1 MSNAISV
8 VQTDSVIVSLMRAS
22 TALVEAKTIQHTM
35 QIVSLAAAAEIW
47 AKRQQLGAEAEGI
60 AFSIKVEA
68 LRSLGEMLK
77 AAPKA
82 TGSAGRGRPKIGG
95 YKSEPPKSAATLA
108 DLGLDKRTSVIAQKL
123 AELPDAAFEQVREG
137 NETISK
143 ALAKAKA
150 DKDAQAGKVAAKP
163 QAEAKPEPLHH
174 STRLTK
180 KELAEV
186 QAEAMGGTELVEDH
200 ERLEIENRHQAETI
214 KALSATD
221 KDKQIEELL
230 QRVYGL
236 EGRNRQLMA
245 SEKAAVDKLQ
255 YMTDLVHKLRKI
267 FGVDTHKEIIAA
279 AQAMVA

>member
-68 LRSLGEMLK
+68 LRSLGGMLK
-77 AAPKA
+77 ATPRSK
-82 TGSAGRGRPKIGG
+82 GVRGQLKGRNSSGG
-95 YKSEPPKSAATLA
+95 TDLYRQKNQAETLA
-108 DLGLDKRTSVIAQKL
+108 ELRIDKRTSVIAQKL

-150 DKDAQAGKVAAKP
+150 DKDAQAGKPQVKAKP
-163 QAEAKPEPLHH
+163 KAEAKPTKAKPDAQEPADDGPDAA
-174 STRLTK
+174 
-180 KELAEV
+180 ELASNDAAVKADMDAIQKILESDDKLAAAYAEIKRLNAELAV
-186 QAEAMGGTELVEDH
+186 VKVARDGWMNQANDSVK
-200 ERLEIENRHQAETI
+200 RI
-214 KALSATD
+214 KAL
-221 KDKQIEELL
+221 
-230 QRVYGL
+230 QR
-236 EGRNRQLMA
+236 
-245 SEKAAVDKLQ
+245 KLDQ
-255 YMTDLVHKLRKI
+255 
-267 FGVDTHKEIIAA
+267 AA
-279 AQAMVA
+279 A

>member
-68 LRSLGEMLK
+68 LRSLGGMLK
-77 AAPKA
+77 ATPRSKA
-82 TGSAGRGRPKIGG
+82 RFHEGNKKEPSSNSA
-95 YKSEPPKSAATLA
+95 ETLA
-108 DLGLDKRTSVIAQKL
+108 DLGIDKRTSAIAQKL

-150 DKDAQAGKVAAKP
+150 DKDAQAGKPQVKAKP
-163 QAEAKPEPLHH
+163 KAEAKPTKAKPDAQEPADDGPDAA
-174 STRLTK
+174 
-180 KELAEV
+180 ELASNDAAVKADMDAIQKILESDDKLAAAYAEIKRLNAELAV
-186 QAEAMGGTELVEDH
+186 VKVARDGWMNQANDSVK
-200 ERLEIENRHQAETI
+200 RI
-214 KALSATD
+214 KAL
-221 KDKQIEELL
+221 
-230 QRVYGL
+230 QR
-236 EGRNRQLMA
+236 
-245 SEKAAVDKLQ
+245 KLDQ
-255 YMTDLVHKLRKI
+255 
-267 FGVDTHKEIIAA
+267 AA
-279 AQAMVA
+279 A